1 LENLCQR
8 KQATDEKAKFA
19 WLVKT
24 VNTSDKRMIMKY
36 KTDSIVI
43 RRKVEVDGSAVWQD
57 IIIYGRDHP
66 YTWAVETLRKLFA
79 HGNAND
85 EEKVFE
91 LREAAKDR
99 IKAIR
104 IADCSY
110 SLDEF
115 YKRFDRSVVTAL
127 NIGCELSEQYLIK
140 LFAQGC
146 AEHKDLSSRA
156 SIIHL
161 ESKEDIKNYTDL
173 KILYDTLIVM
183 LTSLEKWE
191 SLIILGRVK
200 RKLETKANVIIAKRE
215 DILYTTVQKR

>member
-1 LENLCQR
+1 
-8 KQATDEKAKFA
+8 
-19 WLVKT
+19 
-24 VNTSDKRMIMKY
+24 MIMKY